1 MLSILSL
8 DFNGYPSIRLEY
20 PSTLYSAEGIILDLP
35 LPDSYPLSSIIRET
49 SYLALTWRY
58 LFNLR
63 VRNRDY
69 RAPNLLT
76 YYAFTQDDDNNSTGG
91 LRVIGGPQS
100 DSHAL
105 VAAWV
110 SEEDMMPKEYFRGAQ
125 ELREF
130 VELARGERDIGGTRV
145 YHEDYHAQV
154 QRFYSF

>member
-8 DFNGYPSIRLEY
+8 DFTGYPSIRLEY
-20 PSTLYSAEGIILDLP
+20 PATLYSADGLTLDLP
-35 LPDSYPLSSIIRET
+35 LADSYPLSCILRET
-49 SYLALTWRY
+49 SYLALTWRF

-76 YYAFTQDDDNNSTGG
+76 YYAFTQDDNG

-110 SEEDMMPKEYFRGAQ
+110 SEEDMLPKEYFRGAQ

-130 VELARGERDIGGTRV
+130 VELARGEREQIGGKRV

>member
-1 MLSILSL
+1 MLLS
-8 DFNGYPSIRLEY
+8 
-20 PSTLYSAEGIILDLP
+20 
-35 LPDSYPLSSIIRET
+35 DSYPLSSIIRET
-49 SYLALTWRY
+49 SYLALNWRY

-63 VRNRDY
+63 VRNRDF

-76 YYAFTQDDDNNSTGG
+76 YYSFTKDDSTG

-110 SEEDMMPKEYFRGAQ
+110 KDMPKEYFRGAQ

-130 VELARGERDIGGTRV
+130 VELARGERELGEKKV
-145 YHEDYHAQV
+145 YHEDFHAQV
-154 QRFYSF
+154 QRFYSFSDESSNV